1 MIVRAQLLSYDVVR
15 SSLLYVQIFL
25 ENSNCHLTFT
35 NLKRGTDMSTETE
48 QSKPSP
54 LERFRRLARS
64 VQSQSR
70 WTRALQSKIADEHSK
85 VFQINQESEKVL
97 SFKSGGNQTFV
108 FVFIGLC
115 SPVVL

>member
-1 MIVRAQLLSYDVVR
+1 
-15 SSLLYVQIFL
+15 
-25 ENSNCHLTFT
+25 
-35 NLKRGTDMSTETE
+35 MSTETE

-70 WTRALQSKIADEHSK
+70 WTRALQSKIAGEHSK

-97 SFKSGGNQTFV
+97 SFNSGGNQTFV
-108 FVFIGLC
+108 FAFIGLC